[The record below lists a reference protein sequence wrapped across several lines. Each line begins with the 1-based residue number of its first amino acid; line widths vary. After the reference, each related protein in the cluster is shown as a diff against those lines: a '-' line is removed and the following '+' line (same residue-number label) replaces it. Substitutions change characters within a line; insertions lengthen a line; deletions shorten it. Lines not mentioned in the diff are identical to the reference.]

1 MENIKKKN
9 KKITRPQ
16 AASDK
21 LQATSDKLQAGL
33 RPALRRGWETSPL
46 PKRGWGIRA
55 LRQPQPP
62 AKYIG
67 FSRRSQELFCRRQ
80 LNIFLDFYFKMGYS
94 RINKTKPPLK
104 VSAMSAVSKAGAF
117 RAVSRRIHAGR
128 KSLPRANCGA
138 VNLPGCEFFSPLY
151 KTSSGRGP
159 GKASSH
165 KPQASSDEQQASSLN
180 PLSLKSRIW

>member
-1 MENIKKKN
+1 MNAGAAVNVGIKLFLISVMANIKKKI

-16 AASDK
+16 AASHK
-21 LQATSDKLQAGL
+21 RQASSGPEARPPAGVGT
-33 RPALRRGWETSPL
+33 RPR

-104 VSAMSAVSKAGAF
+104 VSSIRAVSKAGSF
-117 RAVSRRIHAGR
+117 RAVSRGIHAR
-128 KSLPRANCGA
+128 N
-138 VNLPGCEFFSPLY
+138 V
-151 KTSSGRGP
+151 
-159 GKASSH
+159 
-165 KPQASSDEQQASSLN
+165 
-180 PLSLKSRIW
+180 

>member
-1 MENIKKKN
+1 MNAGAAVNVGIKLFLISVMANIKKKI

-16 AASDK
+16 AASHK
-21 LQATSDKLQAGL
+21 RQATSGPEA
-33 RPALRRGWETSPL
+33 R

-104 VSAMSAVSKAGAF
+104 VSSIRAVSKAGSF
-117 RAVSRRIHAGR
+117 RAVSRGIHAR
-128 KSLPRANCGA
+128 N
-138 VNLPGCEFFSPLY
+138 V
-151 KTSSGRGP
+151 
-159 GKASSH
+159 
-165 KPQASSDEQQASSLN
+165 
-180 PLSLKSRIW
+180 